1 MSSLFFKTAPKDNS
15 PPITVKPAIACG
27 GNHSLA
33 LKTDG
38 TVVAWGKN
46 DRGQCNVPIGLYNVI
61 AIAGGNSFSA
71 AVKSNGTVIIW
82 GANDNPVQTQIT
94 DAIGIACGWRHVVIL
109 KRNQTVVAWAN
120 DETKPPEVIVPPNL
134 QGVIT
139 VSASIYE
146 SAALLANGNI
156 VIWGKTI
163 SSLYSLPSNSY
174 SKMVLTATTLT
185 ITGPFSYISL
195 GNLFGGFMGINKSG
209 YIEPIMSL
217 SSDKVNIIA
226 FPDKYKLHGV
236 YCNQPPRAPQPRPD
250 ITSAKFNTADNS
262 TVLYKMCY
270 EIKNTETPPPA
281 VAIATGLSHG
291 IILNTSGSIEGWGSN
306 NYGEGTVS
314 PALPSIIA
322 IACGNSHS
330 LVLTNTL
337 QLLAWGLNTDLQTT
351 IPVGLSISPVP
362 TTNSLNSMIVG
373 NTKAKK
379 TTTSAVPED
388 TVDVKLLVIV
398 IVSILVILII
408 LIVSVYF
415 IHYAFTKK

>member
-1 MSSLFFKTAPKDNS
+1 MFKRTPEPTPD
-15 PPITVKPAIACG
+15 VKLDAIP
-27 GNHSLA
+27 
-33 LKTDG
+33 
-38 TVVAWGKN
+38 V
-46 DRGQCNVPIGLYNVI
+46 NVI
-61 AIAGGNSFSA
+61 
-71 AVKSNGTVIIW
+71 GTNELTV
-82 GANDNPVQTQIT
+82 N
-94 DAIGIACGWRHVVIL
+94 VIL
-109 KRNQTVVAWAN
+109 EAGATPTFT
-120 DETKPPEVIVPPNL
+120 ELMVI
-134 QGVIT
+134 
-139 VSASIYE
+139 
-146 SAALLANGNI
+146 
-156 VIWGKTI
+156 
-163 SSLYSLPSNSY
+163 NSVT
-174 SKMVLTATTLT
+174 MQFV
-185 ITGPFSYISL
+185 
-195 GNLFGGFMGINKSG
+195 
-209 YIEPIMSL
+209 
-217 SSDKVNIIA
+217 
-226 FPDKYKLHGV
+226 
-236 YCNQPPRAPQPRPD
+236 
-250 ITSAKFNTADNS
+250 
-262 TVLYKMCY
+262 
-270 EIKNTETPPPA
+270 PA